1 MPPSPLNNKHASL
14 WALPHKH
21 ALLVPPSRPPYRR
34 TAAPF
39 FDEEDE
45 ALAAMEYARPR
56 KMSKSMSLTQLAAL
70 ENNGGGGAG
79 AGAQAGRPP
88 RESPARLPCC
98 SWRLPLPLLA
108 PALCCLWAGRV
119 RQACVGGW
127 VVAAPPTAAP
137 LCPSSPP
144 AVAPA
149 GGSGNQQLGPLGK
162 PIRRTN
168 TFRWAAGRWPASRAG
183 SRRHGGTS
191 VR

>member
-1 MPPSPLNNKHASL
+1 MFK
-14 WALPHKH
+14 
-21 ALLVPPSRPPYRR
+21 SRSMGNLMDLS
-34 TAAPF
+34 APF

-88 RESPARLPCC
+88 L
-98 SWRLPLPLLA
+98 
-108 PALCCLWAGRV
+108 
-119 RQACVGGW
+119 
-127 VVAAPPTAAP
+127 
-137 LCPSSPP
+137 
-144 AVAPA
+144 APA

-168 TFRWAAGRWPASRAG
+168 TFSSSLAVLQEADREGRAADDHHLT
-183 SRRHGGTS
+183 HGGLSSHHSSGDDLVQRLLAPPTGNAEDDAMLS
-191 VR
+191 ELLAAS